1 MILKVLKNGQLVGQH
16 LKSRQINFTRGH
28 LRMTMIS
35 MLVFMPYSIGHVE
48 NKSMNTILQSGQY
61 LLQVNL
67 DLQRLVP
74 ELFAELPR
82 PSR

>member
-1 MILKVLKNGQLVGQH
+1 MP
-16 LKSRQINFTRGH
+16 
-28 LRMTMIS
+28 
-35 MLVFMPYSIGHVE
+35 VFMPYSIGHVE